1 MIAILNH
8 LEVDTEISS
17 ASCKLQNLMVAKGH
31 QKITEVLMRYWL
43 QDERE
48 QDFTTKMD
56 GSLSTYLLGQLVDC
70 VG

>member
-1 MIAILNH
+1 
-8 LEVDTEISS
+8 
-17 ASCKLQNLMVAKGH
+17 MVAEGH

-48 QDFTTKMD
+48 QDFSTKMD

-70 VG
+70 VV